1 VNKANMIIKNDIHFF
16 LTLTDR
22 CTGLLKC
29 QGASLLVDKSLGFL
43 SLPPSSALCTDT
55 FLL

>member
-1 VNKANMIIKNDIHFF
+1 MIVKNDIHLF
-16 LTLTDR
+16 LTLTAR

-29 QGASLLVDKSLGFL
+29 QGASLLIEKSFGFL